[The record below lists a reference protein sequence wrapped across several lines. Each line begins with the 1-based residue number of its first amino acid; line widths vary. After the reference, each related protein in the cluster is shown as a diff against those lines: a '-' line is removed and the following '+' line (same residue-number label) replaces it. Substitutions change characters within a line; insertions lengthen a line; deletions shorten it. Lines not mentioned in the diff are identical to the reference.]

1 MFCPKCGKEA
11 QEGSSFCGNCGASL
25 GDKAANATGGNGA
38 QNAGSGALASNATA
52 TGAGTA
58 TAAGTEKKSVKKKKG
73 PIAIVA
79 AIVVIVIAAVVG
91 INVFGG
97 SGVAVKDSTEAY
109 TWDELSKISGE
120 IAKASDENAAVEVA
134 KKYHL
139 TTADGKLDGTQTKS
153 VTLSNGTQTA
163 VQIVG
168 FAHDEKAD
176 GGKAGITFIF
186 KDCIGKHNMNSSNTK
201 AGGWEASEMRSY
213 LNSEGISLFPSDLQQ
228 KVVSVNK
235 LTNNV
240 GDTQSTSSVTVTS
253 DKLWLFS
260 SVELC
265 GTISWYGGSYVVY
278 NDVLN
283 AEGSEYKLFRDMN
296 VGQRGSNSILVKNLN
311 GQSNY
316 WWERSP
322 YPYNSNNLDYSSYFN
337 RVISDGD
344 PNGGGDAINSLG
356 VCPGFCI

>member
-1 MFCPKCGKEA
+1 MFCPKCGKEV

-25 GDKAANATGGNGA
+25 GDKAANAAGGADA
-38 QNAGSGALASNATA
+38 QNASSSTPNVNATA
-52 TGAGTA
+52 TGTG
-58 TAAGTEKKSVKKKKG
+58 AAAVTGEAKKSGKKKKG

-79 AIVVIVIAAVVG
+79 AIVVVVIVAVIG

-134 KKYHL
+134 KKYNL

-153 VTLSNGTQTA
+153 VTLSNGMQTA

-168 FAHDEKAD
+168 FAHDDKTD

-186 KDCIGKHNMNSSNTK
+186 KDCIGDRTMNSTNTN

-213 LNSEGISLFPSDLQQ
+213 LNSEGLNLLPSDLKQ

-240 GDTQSTSSVTVTS
+240 GQTQDVSSVTKTV

-260 SVELC
+260 FVELA
-265 GTISWYGGSYVVY
+265 GNVNQSDFSSSYGHIADIFNG
-278 NDVLN
+278 
-283 AEGSEYKLFRDMN
+283 EGAKYKLFRDVN
-296 VGQRGSNSILVKNLN
+296 VDNFNSNSILEKTFN
-311 GQSNY
+311 GQSDG

-322 YPYNSNNLDYSSYFN
+322 LPDYSGYFVPVN
-337 RVISDGD
+337 SVGG
-344 PNGGGDAINSLG
+344 PTGGGYPASSSLG